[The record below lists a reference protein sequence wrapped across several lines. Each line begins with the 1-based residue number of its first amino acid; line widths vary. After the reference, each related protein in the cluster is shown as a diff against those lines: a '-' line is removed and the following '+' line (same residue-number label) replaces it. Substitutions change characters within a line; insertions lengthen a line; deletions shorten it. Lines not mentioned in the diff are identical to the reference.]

1 MTWKD
6 PIYLN
11 FFELKDT
18 LYRVKQR
25 EERIPFDLITSVL
38 YEVSKPRIAMADI
51 EHLKSL
57 QAVRERANLVLE
69 AATRNELTHFTYH
82 PDKMDEV
89 AEYVSGIINVRSAG

>member
-1 MTWKD
+1 MTWEG
-6 PIYLN
+6 PIYSK
-11 FFELKDT
+11 FWISDT
-18 LYRVKQR
+18 FYKIHRR
-25 EERIPFDLITSVL
+25 EERTTFDLFKSVA
-38 YEVSKPRIAMADI
+38 YEVSKPRIAMSDI

-89 AEYVSGIINVRSAG
+89 AQYVSGIINVRSAG

>member
-1 MTWKD
+1 M
-6 PIYLN
+6 
-11 FFELKDT
+11 
-18 LYRVKQR
+18 
-25 EERIPFDLITSVL
+25 S
-38 YEVSKPRIAMADI
+38 DI

-89 AEYVSGIINVRSAG
+89 AQYVSGIINVRSAG